1 MIKNEVFIDPT
12 GATTVRMVD
21 EGGFY
26 YIGKAYAGTS
36 ESDPKWQVAR
46 MTKTTPIILLY
57 ANGKTN
63 LNQVWNDRASLAYS

>member
-12 GATTVRMVD
+12 GATTVRMAD

-26 YIGKAYAGTS
+26 YIGKAYAGALES
-36 ESDPKWQVAR
+36 EPKWQVAR
-46 MTKTTPIILLY
+46 MTKTFPIVMLW

-63 LNQVWNDRASLAYS
+63 LNQVWDDRASLSYS